1 MKQQAAFQANFD
13 KQEEAFRSS
22 PGVDTSYLRD
32 GGARNASDHWSDLIR
47 GVETFQ
53 IVGILPQ
60 SDNVR
65 RCIAECQRADWKAD
79 CDLTFITT
87 EDSIL

>member
-1 MKQQAAFQANFD
+1 MIGASLTTTPRVAAIGTPLLA
-13 KQEEAFRSS
+13 
-22 PGVDTSYLRD
+22 
-32 GGARNASDHWSDLIR
+32 IR

-65 RCIAECQRADWKAD
+65 RCIAECQRAGWKAD
-79 CDLTFITT
+79 CGLTFLIT
-87 EDSIL
+87 EGSIL